1 MSNITHLKFRD
12 PATHNRPQ
20 QNNGKLSVSQTAGSP
35 IMRSVS
41 LAFYLA
47 LKEVLRNRGR
57 FFIVSL
63 VIALITL
70 LVLFIAALGEGL
82 ANGNRQYVA
91 NLDAQLI
98 VFLEKSDYVISS
110 SRLET
115 NTARAI
121 RRVDGVANAGPI
133 YTSSTEI
140 VSLDEPLK
148 VSMLAAEAG
157 QPGMPAILE
166 GKDFRSE
173 AARETVIDRNVALR
187 SGIKVGDEI
196 QIRSTQGVEDQF
208 FTLRVV
214 GMVDGQSYFFQP
226 TIFVPPATWEKIRPQ
241 SEADLN
247 STTAYPNIIAVKLTD
262 PSQVDRVKERLIA
275 DVSNIEVT
283 DIPTTINNI
292 PGYSAQQGTVQTQG
306 FFTLLIGVLVIGGF
320 FQIQILQKVPQ
331 IGVLKA
337 IGSSSGVV
345 GWAAVIQIIV
355 VTAMGVAI
363 GGGLT
368 YLFSLGFPPTIP
380 LVFNGTRSLIAIAL
394 LLLIGPLGGMV
405 SIIYAVRIEPL
416 QALRLG

>member
-1 MSNITHLKFRD
+1 MNNI
-12 PATHNRPQ
+12 
-20 QNNGKLSVSQTAGSP
+20 V
-35 IMRSVS
+35 

-47 LKEVLRNRGR
+47 FKEILRNRGR
-57 FFIVSL
+57 FFLVSL

-91 NLDAQLI
+91 NLDAELI
-98 VFLEKSDYVISS
+98 VFLEKSDYSISS

-115 NTARAI
+115 NTI
-121 RRVDGVANAGPI
+121 RSVRRMDGVADAGPI

-140 VSLDEPLK
+140 VSFEEPLK
-148 VSMLAAEAG
+148 VSMLGVEPG
-157 QPGMPAILE
+157 RPGMPLILE
-166 GKDFRSE
+166 GRVFRGGE
-173 AARETVIDRNVALR
+173 AREAVIDRNVALR
-187 SGIKVGDEI
+187 SEIKIGDEI
-196 QIRSTQGVEDQF
+196 EIRSTQGTEDQF
-208 FTLRVV
+208 FKLKVV
-214 GMVDGQSYFFQP
+214 GLVDGQSYFFQP

-241 SEADLN
+241 SESDL
-247 STTAYPNIIAVKLTD
+247 SSDTPYPNIIAVKLTD
-262 PSQVDRVKERLIA
+262 PAQSEVVKASLLVDIP
-275 DVSNIEVT
+275 NIEVT

-337 IGSSSGVV
+337 IGSSNGMVGVS
-345 GWAAVIQIIV
+345 AVIQIIITTAFGV
-355 VTAMGVAI
+355 VI

-380 LVFNGTRSLIAIAL
+380 LVFNGSRSLIAVAL
-394 LLLIGPLGGMV
+394 LLFIGPAGGLV

-416 QALRLG
+416 KALRLG

>member
-1 MSNITHLKFRD
+1 MKNTF
-12 PATHNRPQ
+12 
-20 QNNGKLSVSQTAGSP
+20 
-35 IMRSVS
+35 

-57 FFIVSL
+57 FLLVSM

-98 VFLEKSDYVISS
+98 VFLDKSDYNISA
-110 SRLET
+110 SRLDT
-115 NTARAI
+115 NTARTL
-121 RRVDGVANAGPI
+121 RRVDGVSDAGPI
-133 YTSSTEI
+133 YTSNTEI
-140 VSLDEPLK
+140 VSLEEPLK
-148 VSMLAAEAG
+148 VSLLGVEAG
-157 QPGMPAILE
+157 RPGMPALIE
-166 GKDFRSE
+166 GREFRGGE
-173 AARETVIDRNVALR
+173 AREAVIDRNVALR
-187 SGIKVGDEI
+187 SDIKIGDLIE
-196 QIRSTQGVEDQF
+196 IRSTQGVDDKF
-208 FTLRVV
+208 FTLEVV
-214 GMVDGQSYFFQP
+214 GMVDGQSYFFAP

-247 STTAYPNIIAVKLTD
+247 SDTPYPNIIAVKLTD
-262 PSQVDRVKERLIA
+262 PDQVDVMKTRLV
-275 DVSNIEVT
+275 DEVSKIEVA
-283 DIPTTINNI
+283 DIDTTINNI

-337 IGSSSGVV
+337 IGSSNNVV
-345 GWAAVIQIIV
+345 GWAAVIQIVV

-363 GGGLT
+363 GGALT
-368 YLFSLGFPPTIP
+368 YLFSLGLPPTIP
-380 LVFNGTRSLIAIAL
+380 FVFNGVRSFAAIIL
-394 LLLIGPLGGMV
+394 LLSIGPLGGLV

-416 QALRLG
+416 KALRLG

>member
-1 MSNITHLKFRD
+1 M
-12 PATHNRPQ
+12 
-20 QNNGKLSVSQTAGSP
+20 NNAF
-35 IMRSVS
+35 

-47 LKEVLRNRGR
+47 VKEVLRNRGR
-57 FFIVSL
+57 FLLVSM

-91 NLDAQLI
+91 NLDADLV
-98 VFLEKSDYVISS
+98 VFLEKSDFQITA
-110 SRLET
+110 SRLDT
-115 NTARAI
+115 NTARSV
-121 RRVDGVANAGPI
+121 RRVDGVAAAGPI

-140 VSLDEPLK
+140 ISTEEPLK
-148 VSMLAAEAG
+148 VSMLGAEAG
-157 QPGMPAILE
+157 EPGMPPILE
-166 GKDFRSE
+166 GRDFRGGE
-173 AARETVIDRNVALR
+173 AREVVIDRNVALR
-187 SGIKVGDEI
+187 TNIKIGDEI
-196 QIRSTQGVEDQF
+196 EVRSTQGVDDEF
-208 FTLRVV
+208 FYLEVV
-214 GMVDGQSYFFQP
+214 GLVDGQSYFFQP

-247 STTAYPNIIAVKLTD
+247 SSTPYPNIIAVKLNDSNQIETI
-262 PSQVDRVKERLIA
+262 KARLI
-275 DVSNIEVT
+275 DSVKNIEVA
-283 DIPTTINNI
+283 DIETTINNI

-337 IGSSSGVV
+337 IGSSNGVV
-345 GWAAVIQIIV
+345 GWSAVIQIVV

-368 YLFSLGFPPTIP
+368 YVFSLFLPSTIP
-380 LVFNGTRSLIAIAL
+380 FVFDGVRSVAAVIL

-416 QALRLG
+416 KALRLG

>member
-1 MSNITHLKFRD
+1 MKNFF
-12 PATHNRPQ
+12 
-20 QNNGKLSVSQTAGSP
+20 
-35 IMRSVS
+35 

-47 LKEVLRNRGR
+47 LKEVIRNRGR
-57 FFIVSL
+57 FLLVSL

-98 VFLEKSDYVISS
+98 VFLEKSDYIISS

-115 NTARAI
+115 NTVRTV
-121 RRVDGVANAGPI
+121 RRVDGVADAGPI

-140 VSLDEPLK
+140 VSSEKPLK
-148 VSMLAAEAG
+148 VSLLAAEAG
-157 QPGMPAILE
+157 RPGMPVLIE
-166 GKDFRSE
+166 GRDFRGGV
-173 AARETVIDRNVALR
+173 ARETVIDRTVALR
-187 SGIKVGDEI
+187 SGIRVGDEI
-196 QIRSTQGVEDQF
+196 KVRSTQGVEDEF
-208 FTLRVV
+208 FTLKVV
-214 GMVDGQSYFFQP
+214 GMVAGQSYFFQP
-226 TIFVPPATWEKIRPQ
+226 TIFVPATTWEKIRPQ

-247 STTAYPNIIAVKLTD
+247 SSTPYPNIIAVKVSD
-262 PSQVDRVKERLIA
+262 PTQIEWVKAGLLATIP
-275 DVSNIEVT
+275 NIEVT
-283 DIPTTINNI
+283 DIATTINNI

-337 IGSSSGVV
+337 IGSSNGVV

-355 VTAMGVAI
+355 VTAIGVAI

-380 LVFNGTRSLIAIAL
+380 LVFNGSRSLIAIAL
-394 LLLIGPLGGMV
+394 LLFIGPLGGMV

-416 QALRLG
+416 KALRLG

>member
-1 MSNITHLKFRD
+1 MSNIVLDLNT
-12 PATHNRPQ
+12 PAPSIDVDTEMNS
-20 QNNGKLSVSQTAGSP
+20 GAAQTAGNTTLNSFF
-35 IMRSVS
+35 

-47 LKEVLRNRGR
+47 IKEVIRNRGR
-57 FFIVSL
+57 FFLVSL

-115 NTARAI
+115 RTARVV
-121 RRVDGVANAGPI
+121 RRVDGVADAGPI

-140 VSLDEPLK
+140 VSLAEPLN
-148 VSMLAAEAG
+148 VSMLAVEAER
-157 QPGMPAILE
+157 PGMPAIIE
-166 GKDFRSE
+166 GREFRGGT
-173 AARETVIDRNVALR
+173 AREVVIDRNVAVR

-196 QIRSTQGVEDQF
+196 QIRSTQGVEDNF

-214 GMVDGQSYFFQP
+214 GMVNGQSYFFQP

-241 SEADLN
+241 SDADLN
-247 STTAYPNIIAVKLTD
+247 SDVAYPNIIAVKL
-262 PSQVDRVKERLIA
+262 A
-275 DVSNIEVT
+275 DVSQADIVKTRLLESVNNIEVT
-283 DIPTTINNI
+283 DITTTINNI

-337 IGSSSGVV
+337 IGSSNGVV

-394 LLLIGPLGGMV
+394 LLFIGPLGGMV

-416 QALRLG
+416 KALRLG